1 MSKRTLQL
9 HFAGSVTAE
18 LIETR
23 FCPGVGMPERIT
35 VRGKTAGA
43 YSNAGTFQFTFAVR
57 ALAILCV
64 RAAISSTETPSSSV
78 PVLIGFKG
86 SIAASLDYAVSKRP
100 MWLLDMFGS
109 DSSDRCLASRLFHR
123 TNPNRK
129 RPGPVLVSL
138 NEKGLPPANIQI
150 IWDEKPVKEPGELR
164 ALLSKLGDSGE
175 TEVRESKLKAFIEQI
190 AA

>member
-1 MSKRTLQL
+1 MSNRTLQL

-23 FCPGVGMPERIT
+23 FCPGLGMPERLT
-35 VRGKTAGA
+35 VRGKTSGA
-43 YSNAGTFQFTFAVR
+43 CSDAGTFQFTFAVR

-64 RAAISSTETPSSSV
+64 RAAISSSSNPPSSV

-86 SIAASLDYAVSKRP
+86 SIAASLDYALSKKP

-109 DSSDRCLASRLFHR
+109 DSNDKCLASRLFHR

-129 RPGPVLVSL
+129 RPGPVLVGL
-138 NEKGLPPANIQI
+138 NEKGLPPGNIQI
-150 IWDEKPVKEPGELR
+150 IWDQNPVEKLCELR
-164 ALLSKLGDSGE
+164 ALLSQLGDLGE
-175 TEVRESKLKAFIEQI
+175 TEVLESKLKVFIEKI